1 MKPLC
6 NKKVIIVMRHG
17 ERIDLVDRKK
27 QRLKEY
33 DPELTAL
40 GKKQAKEIGQ
50 RVLERC
56 DKFDYVNVYSSPFT
70 RTLMTGLAFIDNFN
84 ICDNK
89 CIYISKDLSEFLSIN
104 GFKYDPLPTLLIN
117 NTNKFIRE
125 SFLNFDDINVKYFTN
140 KDSKDMIKYPEVFE
154 DAVKR
159 YTSIGEEIF
168 ERIKNDNKKGNSL
181 NVIITHGYGVQI
193 ITDLLLSKCK
203 SHKNIVI
210 FPEYCSSYCFNNIN
224 DTLNYVDEIVPSF

>member
-89 CIYISKDLSEFLSIN
+89 CIYISVHN
-104 GFKYDPLPTLLIN
+104 
-117 NTNKFIRE
+117 FI
-125 SFLNFDDINVKYFTN
+125 
-140 KDSKDMIKYPEVFE
+140 
-154 DAVKR
+154 
-159 YTSIGEEIF
+159 
-168 ERIKNDNKKGNSL
+168 
-181 NVIITHGYGVQI
+181 
-193 ITDLLLSKCK
+193 
-203 SHKNIVI
+203 
-210 FPEYCSSYCFNNIN
+210 
-224 DTLNYVDEIVPSF
+224 

>member
-56 DKFDYVNVYSSPFT
+56 DKFDY
-70 RTLMTGLAFIDNFN
+70 
-84 ICDNK
+84 
-89 CIYISKDLSEFLSIN
+89 IN
-104 GFKYDPLPTLLIN
+104 GEKYWLDFTSYALD
-117 NTNKFIRE
+117 NTSVLE
-125 SFLNFDDINVKYFTN
+125 MY
-140 KDSKDMIKYPEVFE
+140 
-154 DAVKR
+154 
-159 YTSIGEEIF
+159 
-168 ERIKNDNKKGNSL
+168 
-181 NVIITHGYGVQI
+181 
-193 ITDLLLSKCK
+193 
-203 SHKNIVI
+203 
-210 FPEYCSSYCFNNIN
+210 
-224 DTLNYVDEIVPSF
+224 